1 MTPENRELR
10 DRLVSIRGLPTCTR
24 WADGFAESIIMQ
36 IDKGRSISEKQTSLC
51 NKILKE
57 NSEQAQKELANWES
71 QYHEKHK
78 AEAQKLAIYYRS
90 QAQGYYGDVTQDI
103 TNNIVPNRAKYL
115 RMRNNKYAKKILAEL
130 ERQARFTTD
139 DAVIPNS
146 KFIEGYSFNSSM
158 MATKEGSYPE
168 AKERSNFKK
177 RGGIILGVD
186 DKILSSA
193 KGSKR
198 YLVLPFGSVHTY
210 WVEER
215 FLKMKKKVK

>member
-1 MTPENRELR
+1 MTPEHKELR
-10 DRLVSIRGLPTCTR
+10 DRLAAVRGLPTCTR

-36 IDKGRSISEKQTSLC
+36 IDKGRTISEKQIYVC
-51 NKILKE
+51 KRILNE
-57 NSEQAQKELANWES
+57 NSEEAQKDLANWENE
-71 QYHEKHK
+71 YNEKHK

-90 QAQGYYGDVTQDI
+90 QAQGYYGDVTRDI
-103 TNNIVPNRAKYL
+103 SNNVVPNRAKYL

-130 ERQARFTTD
+130 ERTPRFTTD
-139 DAVIPNS
+139 DSVIPNS
-146 KFIEGYSFNSSM
+146 KFLDGYSFNSSM
-158 MATKEGSYPE
+158 MATMDNRYPDM
-168 AKERSNFKK
+168 KERSNFKK
-177 RGGIILGVD
+177 RGGVILGVD

-198 YLVLPFGSVHTY
+198 YLVLPLGSVHTY